1 MTQEEDDQITR
12 VAFVAALIAAEAPAD
27 INEEVLFVMAKK
39 AIAGMG
45 PKELAELEA
54 YMEQFK
60 AWDANKDKEED
71 IKKEIGL

>member
-39 AIAGMG
+39 AIAGMVQ
-45 PKELAELEA
+45 K
-54 YMEQFK
+54 
-60 AWDANKDKEED
+60 N
-71 IKKEIGL
+71 